1 MPSRLRVFA
10 PATVANL
17 GPGFDILGLALET
30 PGDVVE
36 GELTATAGVE
46 IAGIT
51 GDGGAL
57 STDPERNVVGRAAA
71 DVLRRAA
78 GAARGRGLRL
88 WLHKQMPLASGLGS
102 SGASSV
108 AAAVVANEL
117 LGRPFARADLLA
129 SAMEGERAASGSAHA
144 DNVAPGL
151 LGGIVLVRSYEPLEL
166 VSLPVPTGLWMAV
179 AHPHCELPTSTA
191 REVVKAHR
199 YAIAEVVANLGNVGA
214 LVSALHAGDL
224 ALLGRSIEDVLVEPL
239 RAPLIPAF
247 AEVKAAALGA
257 GGLGCSIA
265 GAGPSVFALAG
276 DEAAARR
283 AGAAMC
289 ETFAASARIA
299 CDLYVGQVSRSGARV
314 LQPDEG
320 VGAAA
325 AGSGR

>member
-1 MPSRLRVFA
+1 
-10 PATVANL
+10 
-17 GPGFDILGLALET
+17 
-30 PGDVVE
+30 
-36 GELTATAGVE
+36 
-46 IAGIT
+46 
-51 GDGGAL
+51 
-57 STDPERNVVGRAAA
+57 
-71 DVLRRAA
+71 
-78 GAARGRGLRL
+78 
-88 WLHKQMPLASGLGS
+88 MPLASGLGS

-166 VSLPVPTGLWMAV
+166 VSLPVPPGLWMAV

-247 AEVKAAALGA
+247 AEVKAVGLRARRRRSGRPPRGRGDVRDVRGVGADRVRPVRRSGQSIRGARPAARRGRWRRG
-257 GGLGCSIA
+257 GGLG
-265 GAGPSVFALAG
+265 ALA
-276 DEAAARR
+276 
-283 AGAAMC
+283 AGLSC
-289 ETFAASARIA
+289 LSCLSCPPIGPPSAASPAVRA
-299 CDLYVGQVSRSGARV
+299 STR
-314 LQPDEG
+314 
-320 VGAAA
+320 
-325 AGSGR
+325 